1 MKDIKGYEK
10 LYAVTRDG
18 RIWSYPKPSNLPNA
32 NCLLPGKWL
41 KLQLFIN
48 RKNRIKPHSQYTVGL
63 YKNLKNTTHQVHRL
77 VGLTYIP
84 NPENKPQINHKD
96 GNPLNNHVLNLEWA
110 TGEENL
116 QHAQRTGLLTQFT
129 KKQIKARSKNGK
141 LTGAAN
147 GMKSRRLFSMA
158 EVNYIRK
165 IHEIDKKSCRAIA
178 KIHNCSNVTISNIC
192 NDKTYIRRTP

>member
-10 LYAVTRDG
+10 LYAVTIDG

-84 NPENKPQINHKD
+84 NPENLPQINHLD
-96 GNPLNNHVLNLEWA
+96 GDSLNNHVSNLEWSTA
-110 TGEENL
+110 THNME
-116 QHAQRTGLLTQFT
+116 HAQENGLLSQFT
-129 KKQIKARSKNGK
+129 EKQIKARSNNGK
-141 LTGAAN
+141 LTGAIN
-147 GMKSRRLFSMA
+147 GMKARRLFSMNEA
-158 EVNYIRK
+158 ECIRK
-165 IHEIDKKSCRAIA
+165 IHEIGKKSCRAIA
-178 KIHNCSNVTISNIC
+178 KIYNCSNVTISNIC
-192 NDKTYIRRTP
+192 NNKSYQLEA